1 MGHQR
6 SPWILPLPAATA
18 LLMAASQFVAGEVIG
33 KSKNINGTTVEYRV
47 VLPDRYDAAKAFPAV
62 LAFPGGSQN
71 MGIVEGMV
79 EANFRAEAQRRG
91 YIVVIPAAPKG
102 VLFFEGSERIFPEF
116 LNRILSDYKIQDGK
130 FHIAGIS
137 NGGIS
142 AFHIAA
148 SHPQYFLSVTGFP
161 GYLIDPTP
169 ARVNA
174 LSKMCINMH
183 VGELD
188 SGWQED
194 MDAQAKQ
201 FRAKGY
207 TVRFTVE
214 KGEGHVMRT
223 LTGGG
228 SARLFNQFDE
238 ARQGCAK

>member
-1 MGHQR
+1 MR
-6 SPWILPLPAATA
+6 PWIVPLPAATA
-18 LLMAASQFVAGEVIG
+18 LWIFASQFASGEVIE
-33 KSKNINGTTVEYRV
+33 KSKNINGTTVAYKV
-47 VLPDRYDAAKAFPAV
+47 ILPDHYDPAKAYPAV
-62 LAFPGGSQN
+62 LAFPGGSQT
-71 MGIVEGMV
+71 MDMV
-79 EANFRAEAQRRG
+79 DGVVQRNFREEAQRRG
-91 YIVVIPAAPKG
+91 YIVVVPAAPKG

-130 FHIAGIS
+130 FHIAGVS

-148 SHPQYFLSVTGFP
+148 SHPQYFLSVTGMP
-161 GYLIDPTP
+161 GYLIEATP
-169 ARVNA
+169 ARLNA

-183 VGELD
+183 AGELD
-188 SGWQED
+188 SGWRDD

-214 KGEGHVMRT
+214 KGEGHVMKT
-223 LTGGG
+223 LAGAG

-238 ARQGCAK
+238 ASHGCVK

>member
-1 MGHQR
+1 MRRHLFAA
-6 SPWILPLPAATA
+6 IALVIFPAQFAT
-18 LLMAASQFVAGEVIG
+18 GEVVA
-33 KSKNINGTTVEYRV
+33 KSKSIGGTTIEYRV
-47 VLPDRYDAAKAFPAV
+47 VLPDRYDSDKAFPAV
-62 LAFPGGSQN
+62 LAFPGGGQN
-71 MGIVEGMV
+71 MGIVESMV

-91 YIVVIPAAPKG
+91 YIVIVPAAPKG

-116 LNRILSDYKIQDGK
+116 LKAILSDYKIRDGK

-148 SHPQYFLSVTGFP
+148 LHPEYFLSVTGFP
-161 GYLIDPTP
+161 GYLIDATP

-174 LSKMCINMH
+174 LAKMCVNMH

-188 SGWQED
+188 SGWRED

-214 KGEGHVMRT
+214 KGEGHVMRS
-223 LTGGG
+223 LAGPG

-238 ARQGCAK
+238 ARQGCPAK

>member
-6 SPWILPLPAATA
+6 SPWIRRMPAATA
-18 LLMAASQFVAGEVIG
+18 LLMAASQFVAGDVVG
-33 KSKNINGTTVEYRV
+33 KSKNIHGTTVEYKV
-47 VLPDRYDAAKAFPAV
+47 ILPDRYDSAKAYPGV
-62 LAFPGGSQN
+62 LAFPGGSQT
-71 MGIVEGMV
+71 MDIVDGMV
-79 EANFRAEAQRRG
+79 ERNFRTEAQRRG
-91 YIVVIPAAPKG
+91 YIVVIPAAPRG
-102 VLFFEGSERIFPEF
+102 VLFFEGSERVFPEF
-116 LNRILSDYKIQDGK
+116 LDKISSDYKIQDGK

-223 LTGGG
+223 LAGAG

>member
-1 MGHQR
+1 MSR
-6 SPWILPLPAATA
+6 ILTLAA
-18 LLMAASQFVAGEVIG
+18 AAAVWMFTTSFAAGEAIQ
-33 KSKNINGTTVEYRV
+33 KSKNIGGTTVEYKV
-47 VLPDRYDAAKAFPAV
+47 ILPDHYDPAKAYPGV
-62 LAFPGGSQN
+62 LAFPGGSQTMDVVN
-71 MGIVEGMV
+71 GMV
-79 EANFRAEAQRRG
+79 ERNFRDEAQRRG
-91 YIVVIPAAPKG
+91 YVVVIPAAPKG

-116 LNRILSDYKIQDGK
+116 LNQILTDYKIQDGK
-130 FHIAGIS
+130 LHIAGIS

-148 SHPQYFLSVTGFP
+148 LHPRFFLSVTGFP
-161 GYLIDPTP
+161 GYLIDATP

-183 VGELD
+183 AGELD
-188 SGWQED
+188 TGWRED
-194 MDAQAKQ
+194 MEAQAKQ

-223 LTGGG
+223 LAGAG